1 MRSLLKTIE
10 QAEGKFY
17 TIKSDLLMKPQLDSL
32 INISI
37 KNLFDLL
44 IEELEMKNN
53 FEFVKQKNHIEKND

>member
-1 MRSLLKTIE
+1 
-10 QAEGKFY
+10 
-17 TIKSDLLMKPQLDSL
+17 MKPQLDSL